1 MSTKNNINKNIEE
14 DSIIFKGENNPD
26 YQGLHDHIQ
35 EYKDK
40 GIPTGISD
48 LIRLYKEYSC
58 PLPDVYKGTSH
69 NKKPNQYDQAKD
81 KAIAIGNLSQKHQI
95 NIMYG
100 QQV

>member
-26 YQGLHDHIQ
+26 YQGLHDHIE
-35 EYKDK
+35 EYKAK
-40 GIPTGISD
+40 GIP
-48 LIRLYKEYSC
+48 
-58 PLPDVYKGTSH
+58 TSH

-100 QQV
+100 QQA

>member
-26 YQGLHDHIQ
+26 YQGLHDHIE
-35 EYKDK
+35 EYKAK
-40 GIPTGISD
+40 GIPTSIKD

-58 PLPDVYKGTSH
+58 PLPDVYANTSH

-100 QQV
+100 QQA